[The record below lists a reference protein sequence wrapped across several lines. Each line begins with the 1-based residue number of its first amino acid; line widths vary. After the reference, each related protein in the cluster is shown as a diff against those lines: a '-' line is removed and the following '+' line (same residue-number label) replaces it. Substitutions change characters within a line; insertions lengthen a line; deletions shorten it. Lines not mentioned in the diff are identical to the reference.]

1 MWRTF
6 RACALL
12 LVCAFLVAIP
22 HVSAQEEVTVRGRV
36 VAQGHQGGYYDLM
49 VVNKRTRTGSFGNA
63 DGTFLTRMLRT
74 DTLLVGLGG
83 YVTKPFTVRDSV
95 PKAQY
100 DAVIVLTPWTIVLP
114 EASVLSERT
123 LKQIQQ
129 DIAKLGYRESDYRV
143 STVDALQSPITFLYQ
158 EFSRRERSKREVAR
172 LQNEDRKRDL
182 LKELL
187 HKYVEYDIINLSD
200 DSFDDFIDF
209 CAVPDAVMQGLSQY
223 EFLIYVKKKYE
234 LYSSLGPT
242 RRY

>member
-1 MWRTF
+1 MLRTL
-6 RACALL
+6 RACSLL
-12 LVCAFLVAIP
+12 LVNAMLCGPDQAFG
-22 HVSAQEEVTVRGRV
+22 QEEVTVRGRV
-36 VAQGHQGGYYDLM
+36 VAQGHQGAYYDLM
-49 VVNKRTRTGSFGNA
+49 VVNKRTRTGSFGNP
-63 DGTFLTRMLRT
+63 DGTFIARMLRT

-83 YVTKPFTVRDSV
+83 YVTRTFTVRDSV
-95 PKAQY
+95 PKAAY
-100 DAVIVLTPWTIVLP
+100 DVVIALSPWTIVLP

-129 DIAKLGYRESDYRV
+129 DIAKLGYKESDYRV

-187 HKYVEYDIINLSD
+187 HKYVEYDIINLSN

-234 LYSSLGPT
+234 LYTSLGPT

>member
-1 MWRTF
+1 MWRTI

-12 LVCAFLVAIP
+12 FVSAFTAAVP
-22 HVSAQEEVTVRGRV
+22 QVSAQEEVTVRGRV
-36 VAQGHQGGYYDLM
+36 VAQGHQGSYYDLM

-63 DGTFLTRMLRT
+63 DGTFITRMLRT

-95 PKAQY
+95 PRSAY
-100 DAVIVLTPWTIVLP
+100 DVVIALSPWTIVLP

-129 DIAKLGYRESDYRV
+129 DIARLGYKESDYRV

-172 LQNEDRKRDL
+172 LQNEDRKREL

-187 HKYVEYDIINLSD
+187 HKYVEYDIINLSN

-209 CAVPDAVMQGLSQY
+209 CAVPDEVMQGLSQY
-223 EFLIYVKKKYE
+223 EFLIYVRKKYE
-234 LYSSLGPT
+234 LYTSLGPT